1 MQSVSTC
8 ARLDLSRSEK
18 GIFCS
23 VAVISDRNSKHACN
37 RSSPARPLR
46 SRQTASLP
54 RGAAYEEVPRGH
66 VQLWPCTAPAHRL
79 TLKQADVEALAG
91 DVLRAL
97 CASGNVAFP

>member
-1 MQSVSTC
+1 M
-8 ARLDLSRSEK
+8 
-18 GIFCS
+18 
-23 VAVISDRNSKHACN
+23 AVISHRNSKHACN

-66 VQLWPCTAPAHRL
+66 VPLWPCT
-79 TLKQADVEALAG
+79 QADVEALA
-91 DVLRAL
+91 VQRAL